1 MFPAIME
8 NANRVKKIFQ
18 YSMKDRMTYF
28 GIYLAVKCR
37 RDSQSKILHDDQY
50 KFNICDVLRD
60 FLPFVKF
67 KKT

>member
-1 MFPAIME
+1 
-8 NANRVKKIFQ
+8 
-18 YSMKDRMTYF
+18 MKDRMTYF
-28 GIYLAVKCR
+28 DIYLAVKCR

-67 KKT
+67 KKREQYLRRSVHIY